1 MGMPPRN
8 LKGMRILSS
17 YIVVRYE
24 WLWEIITCP
33 MSKVKG
39 DYETFRIGNVADMLL
54 AGDGYNEVK

>member
-1 MGMPPRN
+1 
-8 LKGMRILSS
+8 MRILSS